1 MIICYIIIKISISYQ
16 NNNRDDN
23 NNNNRNV
30 KDKSGDDVNDGDN
43 FDNLYVNY
51 QIYN

>member
-16 NNNRDDN
+16 NNNRD